1 MLSLSPNQSK
11 TNFFMQVTQRLSVKY
26 NNEEIIEISLQRVQ
40 TLKTLLNYI
49 SKNVKLTL
57 SEAKMLESYLTR
69 LNSISAEIVGGIG
82 TINDMLNLLNTINYV
97 EKHIYEN
104 FD

>member
-1 MLSLSPNQSK
+1 
-11 TNFFMQVTQRLSVKY
+11 MQVTQRLSVKF